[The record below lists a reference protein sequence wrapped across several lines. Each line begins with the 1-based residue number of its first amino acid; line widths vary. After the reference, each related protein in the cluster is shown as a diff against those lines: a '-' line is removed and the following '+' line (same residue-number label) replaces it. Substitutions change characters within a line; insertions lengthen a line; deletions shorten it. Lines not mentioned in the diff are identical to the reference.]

1 MGSDVRR
8 TIARLAVAL
17 LLVAALGACGGD
29 PPPAGAA
36 TWDQGVWDTSTW
48 QP

>member
-1 MGSDVRR
+1 MRSEVRR
-8 TIARLAVAL
+8 TIARIAVAL

-29 PPPAGAA
+29 PPSAGAA
-36 TWDQGVWDTSTW
+36 TWDLGVWGTSTW